1 MAPVSQS
8 HARAEWFGGCH
19 RGAIVRNR
27 AFPNYSFSDAD
38 PGEWFANDDILGVR
52 PPAWS
57 LCSIGDPPERASRSR
72 EHGRANV
79 HPEGNGYPELRSAA
93 VSGERSVGR
102 QTLGDVANA
111 SGACR
116 IIRGMSH
123 CFRKLLII
131 ANPVAQNGEGKAC
144 AYRARALLASALG
157 EDAFALEFT
166 ERPGQASDIAARAAS
181 RGFDCVCAL
190 GGDGIANE
198 VACGL
203 MEVPAGERP
212 AFALLPVGSGNDYAR
227 TLGMFNRPSHGGL
240 AAVRW
245 RIALA

>member
-1 MAPVSQS
+1 MPTQASGSRTTTSWGALSNMVSVLD
-8 HARAEWFGGCH
+8 R
-19 RGAIVRNR
+19 
-27 AFPNYSFSDAD
+27 
-38 PGEWFANDDILGVR
+38 
-52 PPAWS
+52 
-57 LCSIGDPPERASRSR
+57 DPPERASRSR

-79 HPEGNGYPELRSAA
+79 HPEGNGYPELRPAA
-93 VSGERSVGR
+93 VSGERSGGR

-190 GGDGIANE
+190 EIRRAH
-198 VACGL
+198 V
-203 MEVPAGERP
+203 
-212 AFALLPVGSGNDYAR
+212 
-227 TLGMFNRPSHGGL
+227 
-240 AAVRW
+240 
-245 RIALA
+245 

>member
-1 MAPVSQS
+1 
-8 HARAEWFGGCH
+8 
-19 RGAIVRNR
+19 
-27 AFPNYSFSDAD
+27 
-38 PGEWFANDDILGVR
+38 
-52 PPAWS
+52 
-57 LCSIGDPPERASRSR
+57 
-72 EHGRANV
+72 
-79 HPEGNGYPELRSAA
+79 
-93 VSGERSVGR
+93 
-102 QTLGDVANA
+102 
-111 SGACR
+111 
-116 IIRGMSH
+116 MSH

-212 AFALLPVGSGNDYAR
+212 VFALLPVGSGNDYAR
-227 TLGMFNRPSHGGL
+227 TLGMSTDLPTAVLQLCDGELRSHDVGKCNDRWFLETLSFGL
-240 AAVRW
+240 DAA
-245 RIALA
+245 IALDTVERRARTGKTGTMLYLQSGIDQLLHHMDLRRYTAVLDGGEPV